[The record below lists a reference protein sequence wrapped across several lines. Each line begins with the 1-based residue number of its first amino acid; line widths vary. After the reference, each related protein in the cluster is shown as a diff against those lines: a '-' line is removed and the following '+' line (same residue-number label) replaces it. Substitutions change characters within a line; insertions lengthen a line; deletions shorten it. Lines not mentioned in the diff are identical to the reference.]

1 MLWDISAIGFFYRRA
16 SMRNFMTCDK
26 CGKAVV
32 KKYGFKD
39 LCNLCYTKS
48 LNLSARQTMEM
59 NKLKDELKQVKAML
73 KTLRTTIGNH
83 KLSLKTAARVNE
95 KLKAEN
101 KELESYFAHTI
112 RIDRKG

>member
-1 MLWDISAIGFFYRRA
+1 MKS
-16 SMRNFMTCDK
+16 FMTCDK

-59 NKLKDELKQVKAML
+59 NKLKDELKSVKAML
-73 KTLRTTIGNH
+73 KTLRTTLANH
-83 KLSLKTAARVNE
+83 KLSLKTAARKNE
-95 KLKAEN
+95 KLKADHRA
-101 KELESYFAHTI
+101 SYEWDRE
-112 RIDRKG
+112 RIKQFNEDKS